1 MVFRLK
7 LQWDISKLTISGM
20 ILGVVTLERGPQTL
34 DVLGESCKRISCP
47 PTHPNMN
54 LSEFPWM
61 CFWNNIF
68 FWSFFHH
75 RCCHLEW
82 YTYPIIPL
90 IKGNFFL
97 TPFLRENIWWM
108 LFPQGLCYLQHYQCE
123 WSALFWSLPQTWLQ
137 GPITSSVKTPVCLT
151 VCVLENWTGR
161 SELYSEDKKQGSNIH
176 TVQGL
181 KGSYC
186 DG

>member
-90 IKGNFFL
+90 IKGNFFFNPL
-97 TPFLRENIWWM
+97 PPGKHLVDAIPTRSMLPSTLPMWVVCFFLVIASDMVARSHNQ
-108 LFPQGLCYLQHYQCE
+108 FCE
-123 WSALFWSLPQTWLQ
+123 DSCVFDSLRIGKL
-137 GPITSSVKTPVCLT
+137 
-151 VCVLENWTGR
+151 NR
-161 SELYSEDKKQGSNIH
+161 SKW
-176 TVQGL
+176 TVQWG
-181 KGSYC
+181 
-186 DG
+186 